1 MQHNLKFTNKEKI
14 NIWLDLCGF
23 SFKLMRAALSKRE
36 LKKRLAEMRR
46 AHLEDDYLIL
56 SKLVKLK

>member
-1 MQHNLKFTNKEKI
+1 MQHDLRLSSKEKI
-14 NIWLDLCGF
+14 EIWLDLCDF

-36 LKKRLAEMRR
+36 LKKRLNQMRR

-56 SKLVKLK
+56 SKLAKLK